1 MGILKLGERFIID
14 GVQCQVSRDGSVGFY
29 LECSPNNDSVFNKF
43 HINKLEL
50 QESILGYKDRN
61 EGTFPY
67 CRTLDDLTK
76 YVEGIAKVIQEKK
89 YPPGTNPDGTP
100 DYIGKFKVDL
110 TPKDSIVERYATP
123 KESYKIDVS
132 PEAIKKDGRL
142 RTFLLIS

>member
-1 MGILKLGERFIID
+1 MFQLDEFSCHVCQD
-14 GVQCQVSRDGSVGFY
+14 GDIGYALR
-29 LECSPNNDSVFNKF
+29 CSPNNDSVFTKF
-43 HINKLEL
+43 SINKLDL
-50 QESILGYKDRN
+50 QQSILGYKDRY

-67 CRTLDDLTK
+67 CKTLEDLTK
-76 YVEGIAKVIQEKK
+76 YVDGIAEVIKNKK

-110 TPKDSIVERYATP
+110 TPKGSIVDRYATP